1 MNMCVCVCETHTKLC
16 LTPVRYS
23 KARCKSWKTFR
34 RWYRA
39 IPCKSCRG
47 RGLGVSVT
55 RCRKVNHQ
63 PGPPLSPPPRFR
75 FSPSCF
81 RLLFIT
87 TWSRRVVSCKG
98 SCKLFLLS
106 FFLFFLHNAI
116 TWCFGE
122 RVLYSRIVRPVF
134 LGYLAATPFER
145 GHLLSRP
152 PIVRARR
159 RVSSTMHLPPFLPSS
174 VCIAPSKSFA
184 SRVLLAAVR

>member
-106 FFLFFLHNAI
+106 FFLFSFCI
-116 TWCFGE
+116 TRLRGVLASACFIRASFDPCSSATWPRRLSNEATYYLVHRSCEHGDAWVPQCTCH
-122 RVLYSRIVRPVF
+122 RFSPRACASRPVKAS
-134 LGYLAATPFER
+134 LPGYY
-145 GHLLSRP
+145 
-152 PIVRARR
+152 
-159 RVSSTMHLPPFLPSS
+159 
-174 VCIAPSKSFA
+174 
-184 SRVLLAAVR
+184 

>member
-1 MNMCVCVCETHTKLC
+1 MCVCVRRTQNSVSRPCDIQKR
-16 LTPVRYS
+16 VAKVGKRFAADI
-23 KARCKSWKTFR
+23 ARFR
-34 RWYRA
+34 
-39 IPCKSCRG
+39 
-47 RGLGVSVT
+47 VSVT

-63 PGPPLSPPPRFR
+63 PGLPLSPPPRFR

>member
-1 MNMCVCVCETHTKLC
+1 M
-16 LTPVRYS
+16 
-23 KARCKSWKTFR
+23 
-34 RWYRA
+34 
-39 IPCKSCRG
+39 
-47 RGLGVSVT
+47 T
-55 RCRKVNHQ
+55 RCRKVNPAPLFHLPLVSGFRLHAFAYFSLQ
-63 PGPPLSPPPRFR
+63 PGLVAWYLVRDLA
-75 FSPSCF
+75 SCF
-81 RLLFIT
+81 SFLF
-87 TWSRRVVSCKG
+87 
-98 SCKLFLLS
+98 S
-106 FFLFFLHNAI
+106 FFFFLHNAI